1 MKKNS
6 FVYKIFSGVLI
17 CCTLVYQMLFPFNSV
32 YGAEIDFPPEWFGSD
47 GIMDYHRMEFTGV
60 TKPRAGFT
68 LTNQNTGESQT
79 ADMGFY
85 SYGNGAPD
93 PSILK
98 ALAGDT
104 IQISDNSVT
113 GSGTAITSYELQ
125 IIETNVDVRYS
136 GHKPTLLSNYL
147 LPNSGQFRFYLN
159 VRDNSPPT
167 EPWGMGNFSEN
178 GVQRSLGYNILG
190 ELGWWYYTHVNV
202 EAREGRLTVET
213 RKLNDPDDRGN
224 GVLINSEVRN
234 VTSGTTVVTA
244 PYIANHELVGYR
256 KAMAE
261 NDEAAMYNAV
271 SDHRQNGSSTNLDF
285 SYDNPSGAVIF
296 YYIEG
301 DSPPPGGGE
310 EGNVTITFSPDSTQA
325 IGGKTR
331 DNNSYWVNQDIPV
344 TVSATGEITMTNTA
358 SRSYSYTYQW
368 EEVIPPN
375 PDGTGGGTVTRTGT
389 GSGSEQQEYTE
400 KFTPARLK
408 IAGTVGVDTTIPNGS
423 SVTITKEEKNM
434 KLTAQVAG
442 WNRGAREW
450 IETGEPNP
458 SPPQGTVVSARWTG
472 GQPPTGPEPTDTFPA
487 ESGHYSLDKTPPVIR
502 INYSPQ
508 KDWWSNSDFHITIQA
523 DDQSQQRAANVSG
536 MNNSHIDITNNSYT
550 GNKPYMGK
558 RDIPHSHSS
567 SYSYS
572 QSITINQDGL
582 YQIPITLEDLAGN
595 KGIIEINGRTVTT
608 NGTWTE
614 GDLPLD
620 KTNPEPARFSMT
632 PNNPFGATKTIDR
645 VPPKPPAYTVS
656 QEPPGFEYTL
666 DQNQNKIQIHLDD
679 NLSGIGS
686 HGQYNSHTDSSR
698 LQYAWSKSHQQ
709 LTEPG
714 GWQNYHQHYSS
725 TNSLLREHI
734 QPRWNPPDY
743 TQYLGRSTQILDPHL
758 GSPQY
763 SQQKEGLWYLHI
775 KQTDRAGNQ
784 TITVSP
790 PIYINKIKNL
800 RIIGIADYKW
810 EAIFQNHNR
819 QPTPLQYQGIRTREF
834 PIYTNRW
841 GHGTALGYQTRY
853 KIDTIGYED
862 PQDQIQIQVQYHA
875 LDNQRNLYKNVDIYL
890 LNKAG
895 KYVRI
900 DDINNPQWDEQVQY
914 YYQQSRNII
923 LRPQNKEAIPY
934 EADREEGSQQRIRH
948 SQDQAKEKYNTYE
961 SHLFLPYHAKFV
973 RRGYPLDL
981 FQKRG
986 LQEYQVLITFQVTG
1000 KKGHQAIAELDYTQK
1015 EDQWAKDNK
1024 WHQSP
1029 PTEYNS
1035 YGKNRPTNA
1044 DLLGKGINKGEVIWW
1059 DLYRTIQDDFQLN
1072 RYW

>member
-1 MKKNS
+1 MMALFLLVLTFS
-6 FVYKIFSGVLI
+6 TAIFSCIDFEYYSYAGVVSAEIYDVGYIDCWTNSAGVWIWGADHAGNPIHPIPKYAGGGSVSYTFKRSVPPQFVGKITGIKSIEYDHNNENLPYAI
-17 CCTLVYQMLFPFNSV
+17 KEEYIQIQPSYSFGDTYIEFQVELVYLESNEYEGMGRNIREDWQAPLVQGRRFYMPIIIHLEYENHLDTIVAKYQDENGGTLKPDDKYNPENEGYFTV
-32 YGAEIDFPPEWFGSD
+32 YAAEIDNYELISNSQASFWISQE
-47 GIMDYHRMEFTGV
+47 GIEHVAVFVYRSTGGD
-60 TKPRAGFT
+60 P
-68 LTNQNTGESQT
+68 
-79 ADMGFY
+79 
-85 SYGNGAPD
+85 PD
-93 PSILK
+93 P
-98 ALAGDT
+98 G
-104 IQISDNSVT
+104 
-113 GSGTAITSYELQ
+113 
-125 IIETNVDVRYS
+125 
-136 GHKPTLLSNYL
+136 
-147 LPNSGQFRFYLN
+147 
-159 VRDNSPPT
+159 
-167 EPWGMGNFSEN
+167 
-178 GVQRSLGYNILG
+178 
-190 ELGWWYYTHVNV
+190 
-202 EAREGRLTVET
+202 
-213 RKLNDPDDRGN
+213 
-224 GVLINSEVRN
+224 
-234 VTSGTTVVTA
+234 
-244 PYIANHELVGYR
+244 
-256 KAMAE
+256 
-261 NDEAAMYNAV
+261 
-271 SDHRQNGSSTNLDF
+271 
-285 SYDNPSGAVIF
+285 
-296 YYIEG
+296 
-301 DSPPPGGGE
+301 GGGE

-408 IAGTVGVDTTIPNGS
+408 IAGTAGVDTTIPNGS
-423 SVTITKEEKNM
+423 NVTITKEEKNM

-523 DDQSQQRAANVSG
+523 DDQSQQGAANVSG

-582 YQIPITLEDLAGN
+582 YQIPITLQDLAGN

-645 VPPKPPAYTVS
+645 VPVKPPAYTVS

-743 TQYLGRSTQILDPHL
+743 TQHLGRSTQILDPHL